1 MATADAKLTGRFTAR
16 SCTEKKVPDRQTAQ
30 PDKPS
35 RRNPDKHV
43 VSRIHPAP
51 KDPAGHLPR
60 SAVGVS
66 PVNYWETGAQMPSNG
81 GWLRRFD
88 ELIPLPRPS

>member
-1 MATADAKLTGRFTAR
+1 M
-16 SCTEKKVPDRQTAQ
+16 
-30 PDKPS
+30 
-35 RRNPDKHV
+35 
-43 VSRIHPAP
+43 
-51 KDPAGHLPR
+51 
-60 SAVGVS
+60 GVS